1 MMVVIGVDIGGTKI
15 KAGIVDEMG
24 EIKKIASRPTLAEE
38 GREAVL
44 ARIFETIDELDID
57 GIAGIGLGT
66 PGFIDAERGIVTFAG
81 NIEGWTGL
89 NLKDRVSSR
98 YDRLPVFIDNDA
110 NIAAMCEGWLG
121 AGKGLKSF
129 AMITLGTGLGGAYYE
144 KNLGFLIGAH
154 FQGAEFGHIVL
165 YPHGDYCTCGQLG
178 CAEAYCSGTAL
189 VRHYHELTGESLSG
203 EEIMRSVN
211 ENINCK
217 KVVERY
223 QEDIGIY
230 LSTLRNVF
238 DPEAI
243 IIGGGVIQSK
253 AYWWEGMI
261 QAFNDYCNRPQEVAI
276 KPAEYLNDAGVI
288 GGAKLAFDGVR
299 KGHSN
304 E

>member
-144 KNLGFLIGAH
+144 KNLGFLSGAH
-154 FQGAEFGHIVL
+154 FRGRSSAILSSIHMAITVPVVNLDAQR
-165 YPHGDYCTCGQLG
+165 P
-178 CAEAYCSGTAL
+178 TAP
-189 VRHYHELTGESLSG
+189 VQH
-203 EEIMRSVN
+203 
-211 ENINCK
+211 
-217 KVVERY
+217 
-223 QEDIGIY
+223 
-230 LSTLRNVF
+230 
-238 DPEAI
+238 
-243 IIGGGVIQSK
+243 
-253 AYWWEGMI
+253 
-261 QAFNDYCNRPQEVAI
+261 
-276 KPAEYLNDAGVI
+276 
-288 GGAKLAFDGVR
+288 
-299 KGHSN
+299 
-304 E
+304 